1 MAVLMLKNALH
12 LRTLKLKSVIR
23 YHVSVFSVSEMI
35 KRQNLESYKQFNV
48 LDLLSQQKRNRG
60 RIPERVTSQ
69 AVEKYMKDRVE
80 RLRELYSEHQPE
92 LEKVCIY
99 SDPEDKR
106 KNSYGLFPVDENAIN
121 SPFELPNFEDLMPN
135 IEDYIEE

>member
-1 MAVLMLKNALH
+1 
-12 LRTLKLKSVIR
+12 
-23 YHVSVFSVSEMI
+23 
-35 KRQNLESYKQFNV
+35 
-48 LDLLSQQKRNRG
+48 
-60 RIPERVTSQ
+60 
-69 AVEKYMKDRVE
+69 MKDRVE
-80 RLRELYSEHQPE
+80 RLRELYSEHEPK

-106 KNSYGLFPVDENAIN
+106 RNSYGLFPVDENAIN

>member
-1 MAVLMLKNALH
+1 
-12 LRTLKLKSVIR
+12 
-23 YHVSVFSVSEMI
+23 MI

-92 LEKVCIY
+92 LEKVCTY